1 MNCFARAARLVR
13 NNLTFGYCQQHNE
26 KRKRRKKKKR
36 KREKKE
42 GKIKQLVAGSRWSVG
57 SRE

>member
-1 MNCFARAARLVR
+1 LEQINFRILPTA
-13 NNLTFGYCQQHNE
+13 NE